1 MLYIFTFCIL
11 TNERFYD
18 IIYQN
23 GGAVMELNK
32 LEQSFKL
39 NHFNTE
45 DDIKIH
51 FHSDIVKPLL
61 EKVNPMM
68 ASQYRSEDNLLAG
81 GRTDATFQNIS
92 FELKK
97 YKYFQN
103 VNGVN
108 EALYGRSDK
117 DHGLYDYIISN
128 AGISGSENID
138 AMKFKLLN
146 SIGVGFDG
154 NTFIFARFVPSP
166 TFQKIN
172 TDKLKIDIDISL
184 SVSFN
189 YEVKDFASG
198 LKRLALLLKQQDKIA
213 LNKKNLISIINPKSP
228 FVRKSIKT
236 IYDELQFNL
245 NDLNGSTRVRTLYK
259 EWDRVFGTM
268 YGEDDEATSFTEVS
282 SVIKETYGYSEDVTI
297 DSKVYLFALQTFFNM
312 FLKLLIYS
320 FLAQLVSPTFKA
332 ESLTKPQIDKLFDG
346 ELNKYESLVNNFFE
360 SHFMEWFTYTCSE
373 SKFDTTVVNNILDV
387 VNQFDLSTYILK
399 PEEIQDILQE
409 VYMELIP
416 AEMRHLMGE
425 YFSPDWIVEHA
436 LDLVGYKGDIEK
448 TLIDPTA
455 GSGTFLTHAI
465 KRIVSNAD
473 GKLSRNDIDKIT
485 HNVIGFDINPISVVS
500 AKANYILAV
509 FSSCDDAVFED
520 FVDPINVPIY
530 IADSILSP
538 VVYTE
543 ESELTLS
550 IDTSVG
556 KFQIPKFEDY
566 SLASEFLKILSK
578 NIDDKCDFEIFWNTV
593 ENRFVDTQ
601 YKNVVE
607 ELFDRLYTLH
617 RAGNDSFW
625 PIILR
630 NSFAPI
636 LIGNKFDF
644 VVGNP
649 PWIAWK
655 SMSKSYR
662 EGTLEIWK
670 SYGIFEK
677 NAYDKKTTHDDF
689 GMAVT
694 YVAVDKYLKNNGNMV
709 FLLPASFLKSTK
721 GGEGFRKL
729 SITRF
734 GQNVPFRIDAVDDF
748 SNVKLFTIPTIAI
761 KIIKGVEMVYP
772 MNAYKVWEQIGKKTP
787 IDSHAK
793 WNEVTKKL
801 RFEILSAQPVDGN
814 DKQSSWLTLPDME
827 FANKVL
833 DSSKPRYYSGRKGIE
848 PAGAK
853 GVYLLKKP
861 IKCRDGLMLIEN
873 CIERQRRKDFLKK
886 GVHKDKVEE
895 TYIFP
900 MLGGRNIAKWQVKSN
915 EYILVPHTAK
925 HKYGIPVKELVKTAP
940 KTNDWLNFYHDELL
954 ASRIQNGKFFNANTQ
969 PYYRLDNVGEY
980 TYAPYK
986 VLWKEQT
993 GSMSAVVVGSYLES
1007 IPDAD
1012 KNLFSEDKTIV
1023 VDSKVLMLGLNNID
1037 EAHYVCGIIN
1047 ATDIV
1052 NIIDGYAIST
1062 NRGVDVLKY
1071 LAIPKFDSDNQLHKK
1086 IAEYSKNIHNAFK
1099 NNANAN
1105 VCELEALLNI
1115 AVRKI
1120 FE

>member
-1 MLYIFTFCIL
+1 
-11 TNERFYD
+11 
-18 IIYQN
+18 
-23 GGAVMELNK
+23 MELNK

-39 NHFNTE
+39 NNFNTE
-45 DDIKIH
+45 DDVKIH

-61 EKVNPMM
+61 EEVNPTMIG
-68 ASQYRSEDNLLAG
+68 QYRSEDNLLAG

-97 YKYFQN
+97 LKYFQSA
-103 VNGVN
+103 NGIK
-108 EALYGRSDK
+108 EALYGRNEK

-128 AGISGSENID
+128 SGISSTD
-138 AMKFKLLN
+138 ALKIMESKLLN

-154 NTFIFARFVPSP
+154 DSFIFARFVPSP
-166 TFQKIN
+166 TAHNIN
-172 TDKLKIDIDISL
+172 TDKLKIDINVSL
-184 SVSFN
+184 SISFV
-189 YEVKDFASG
+189 YEVKDFTSG
-198 LKRLALLLKQQDKIA
+198 LKRLALLLKQQDKIE
-213 LNKKNLISIINPKSP
+213 LNKKNLISIINPKSA

-245 NDLNGSTRVRTLYK
+245 KDLNGSTRVRTLYK
-259 EWDRVFGTM
+259 EWDRIFGKM

-282 SVIKETYGYSEDVTI
+282 SVIRETYGYGDEVAI

-332 ESLTKPQIDKLFDG
+332 ENLTKPQIDKLFDG

-373 SKFDTTVVNNILDV
+373 NKFDTIVVNNILDV
-387 VNQFDLSTYILK
+387 VNQLDLSTYILK

-425 YFSPDWIVEHA
+425 YFSPDWIVEHV
-436 LDLVGYKGDIEK
+436 LDLVGYEGDIEK

-455 GSGTFLTHAI
+455 GSGTFLTHSI
-465 KRIVSNAD
+465 KRIVSKSK
-473 GKLSRNDIDKIT
+473 GKLSRDDIDKIT
-485 HNVIGFDINPISVVS
+485 HNIIGFDINPISVVS

-509 FSSCDDAVFED
+509 FSSCDDTVFEN
-520 FVDPINVPIY
+520 FADPIDIPIY

-543 ESELTLS
+543 ESELTLL

-566 SLASEFLKILSK
+566 SYASEFLKILSK
-578 NIDDKCDFEIFWNTV
+578 HIDDRCDFEVFWNAV
-593 ENRFVDTQ
+593 ENRFVNSQ
-601 YKNVVE
+601 YKDVVE
-607 ELFDRLYTLH
+607 ELFNKLYTLH

-721 GGEGFRKL
+721 GGEGFRKF

-734 GQNVPFRIDAVDDF
+734 GQNVPFKIDAVDDF
-748 SNVKLFTIPTIAI
+748 SDVKLFTIPTITL
-761 KIIKGVEMVYP
+761 KITKGVEMEYP
-772 MNAYKVWEQIGKKTP
+772 MNAYKVWTQIGKKTH

-793 WNEVTKKL
+793 WNEVKKKL
-801 RFEILSAQPVDGN
+801 RFEIMSAQPVDGN

-833 DSSKPRYYSGRKGIE
+833 DSSKTRHYSGRKGIE

-853 GVYLLKKP
+853 GIYLLKKP
-861 IKCRDGLMLIEN
+861 IKSRDGLMLIEN

-886 GVHKDKVEE
+886 GVHKEKVEE
-895 TYIFP
+895 AYIFP

-925 HKYGIPVKELVKTAP
+925 YKYGIPVKELSRIAP
-940 KTNDWLNFYHDELL
+940 KTSEWLNFYHDELL

-1012 KNLFSEDKTIV
+1012 DTLFSEDKTIV
-1023 VDSKVLMLGLNNID
+1023 VDSKVLMLGLESAA
-1037 EAHYVCGIIN
+1037 EAYYVCGIIN
-1047 ATDIV
+1047 AKDIV
-1052 NIIDGYAIST
+1052 EVIDGYAIST

-1071 LAIPKFDSDNQLHKK
+1071 LAIPKFESDNPMHQSISSLS
-1086 IAEYSKNIHNAFK
+1086 EQIHFK
-1099 NNANAN
+1099 FKTKDLDGVADLEERLNL
-1105 VCELEALLNI
+1105 VVREL
-1115 AVRKI
+1115 

>member
-1 MLYIFTFCIL
+1 
-11 TNERFYD
+11 
-18 IIYQN
+18 
-23 GGAVMELNK
+23 MELFK
-32 LEQSFKL
+32 LEKAFKS
-39 NHFNTE
+39 NVFNNE
-45 DDIKIH
+45 DDIKLH
-51 FHSDIVKPLL
+51 FHSDIVNPLL
-61 EKVNPMM
+61 KELNPTM
-68 ASQYRSEDNLLAG
+68 AGQYKSEDILLAG
-81 GRTDATFQNIS
+81 GRTDATFQNIL

-97 YKYFQN
+97 YNYFKTEK
-103 VNGVN
+103 GID
-108 EALYGRSDK
+108 EALYGRNDK

-128 AGISGSENID
+128 AGISPDDTKEDMLQKISNG
-138 AMKFKLLN
+138 
-146 SIGVGFDG
+146 IGVGFDG
-154 NTFIFARFVPSP
+154 VSFIFARFATAAIV
-166 TFQKIN
+166 KKLN
-172 TDKLKIDIDISL
+172 TDKLNLPIEIELPVVFI
-184 SVSFN
+184 
-189 YEVKDFASG
+189 YEKKDFSTG

-213 LNKKNLISIINPKSP
+213 LNKKNLISIINPKSA
-228 FVRKSIKT
+228 FVQKSIKI
-236 IYDELQFNL
+236 IYDELYFNL
-245 NDLNGSTRVRTLYK
+245 NDLKGSTRVRTLYD

-268 YGEDDEATSFTEVS
+268 YGDDEEATSFTEVS
-282 SVIKETYGYSEDVTI
+282 SVIKDLYGYSDTVTI

-320 FLAQLVSPTFKA
+320 FLAQLVSPTFVFNDT
-332 ESLTKPQIDKLFDG
+332 LTKPQIDKLFDG
-346 ELNKYESLVNNFFE
+346 ELNKYESLVKNFFE
-360 SHFMEWFTYTCSE
+360 SHFMEWFTYTCSD
-373 SKFDTTVVNNILDV
+373 SNFDTNVVNDILQVVNKFDLR
-387 VNQFDLSTYILK
+387 TYILK

-436 LDLVGYKGDIEK
+436 LDLVGFTGDIER

-465 KRIVSNAD
+465 KRIIKQKE
-473 GKLSRNDIDKIT
+473 GKLSREDIEKIT
-485 HNVIGFDINPISVVS
+485 HNIIGFDINPISVVS

-509 FSSCDDAVFED
+509 FSSCDDEVFED
-520 FVDPINVPIY
+520 FADPVDIPIY

-556 KFQIPKFEDY
+556 KFQIPKFSDY
-566 SLASEFLKILSK
+566 ADASEFLKTLSQH
-578 NIDDKCDFEIFWNTV
+578 IDDKCDFDTFWSRV
-593 ENRFVDTQ
+593 ENRLIDDK
-601 YKNVVE
+601 YKDVVE
-607 ELFDRLYTLH
+607 ELFNRLYTLH

-721 GGEGFRKL
+721 GGEGFRKF
-729 SITRF
+729 SITRY
-734 GQNVPFRIDAVDDF
+734 GQNIPFSIDSVDDF
-748 SNVKLFTIPTIAI
+748 SGVKLFTIPTVAI
-761 KIIKGVEMVYP
+761 KITKGIEMKYP
-772 MNAYKVWEQIGKKTP
+772 MNKYKVWKQIGKKSS

-793 WNEVTKKL
+793 WSQVVNNL
-801 RFEILSAQPVDGN
+801 SYDILAAQPVDGN
-814 DKQSSWLTLPDME
+814 DKQSSWLTMLDMSL
-827 FANKVL
+827 ANKIL
-833 DSSKPRYYSGRKGIE
+833 DSSKQRYYSGRKGIE

-861 IKCRDGLMLIEN
+861 IRCRDGLLLIQN
-873 CIERQRRKDFLKK
+873 CIERQRRKDFLAK
-886 GVHKDKVEE
+886 GINKGKVEE
-895 TYIFP
+895 TFVYP
-900 MLGGRNIAKWQVKSN
+900 MLGGRNIGKWQIKSN
-915 EYILVPHTAK
+915 EFILVPHTIEY
-925 HKYGIPVKELVKTAP
+925 KYGIPVEELNKIAP
-940 KTNDWLNFYHDELL
+940 KTSEWLHFYYDELL
-954 ASRIQNGKFFNANTQ
+954 ASRIQNGKFFNPATQ

-1007 IPDAD
+1007 IPNAD
-1012 KNLFSEDKTIV
+1012 RDLFSEDKTIV
-1023 VDSKVLMLGLNNID
+1023 VDSKVLMLGLSDFD
-1037 EAHYVCGIIN
+1037 EANYVCGILN
-1047 ATDIV
+1047 SKDV
-1052 NIIDGYAIST
+1052 VDVIDGYAIST

-1071 LAIPKFDSDNQLHKK
+1071 LAIPKFDSNNQTH
-1086 IAEYSKNIHNAFK
+1086 KNIADYSIQIHTQFK
-1099 NNANAN
+1099 SNKNAN
-1105 VCELEALLNI
+1105 VSQLEKQLNDYVREL
-1115 AVRKI
+1115 

>member
-1 MLYIFTFCIL
+1 
-11 TNERFYD
+11 
-18 IIYQN
+18 
-23 GGAVMELNK
+23 MELIN
-32 LEQSFKL
+32 LEKAFK
-39 NHFNTE
+39 NHTFRTE
-45 DDIKIH
+45 EDVKIH
-51 FHSDIVKPLL
+51 FHADIVEPLL
-61 EKVNPMM
+61 KELNP
-68 ASQYRSEDNLLAG
+68 ARANQYRSEDTLLAG

-97 YKYFQN
+97 LKYFKTK
-103 VNGVN
+103 NGVK
-108 EALYGRSDK
+108 EALYGRDAN
-117 DHGLYDYIISN
+117 DHGLYDYIIGN
-128 AGISGSENID
+128 VGIYETDSSDVITV
-138 AMKFKLLN
+138 KLLN
-146 SIGVGFDG
+146 GIGVGFDG
-154 NTFIFARFVPSP
+154 NNFIFARFVPSP
-166 TFQKIN
+166 VGSPVN
-172 TDKLKIDIDISL
+172 TSKLKINIKYDL
-184 SVSFN
+184 SITFV
-189 YEVKDFASG
+189 YEVKDFSSG
-198 LKRLALLLKQQDKIA
+198 LKKLAFLLKQQDKIA
-213 LNKKNLISIINPKSP
+213 LNKKNLISIINPKSS
-228 FVRKSIKT
+228 FVQKNIKI
-236 IYDELQFNL
+236 IYDELYFNL
-245 NDLNGSTRVRTLYK
+245 NDLNGSNRVRTLYK

-282 SVIKETYGYSEDVTI
+282 SVIKEIYGFGDEVII

-320 FLAQLVSPTFKA
+320 FLAQLVSPTFKV
-332 ESLTKPQIDKLFDG
+332 ETLTKPQIDKLFDG
-346 ELNKYESLVNNFFE
+346 ELNKYESLVSNFFE
-360 SHFMEWFTYTCSE
+360 SHFMEGFTYTCSE
-373 SKFDTTVVNNILDV
+373 NNFDTKVINEILEV

-436 LDLVGYKGDIEK
+436 LDMVGYHGDIKK

-455 GSGTFLTHAI
+455 GSGTFLTHSI
-465 KRIVSNAD
+465 KRIVNQAG
-473 GKLSRNDIDKIT
+473 GKLSRDDIDKIT
-485 HNVIGFDINPISVVS
+485 HNIIGFDINPISVVS
-500 AKANYILAV
+500 AKANYILAL
-509 FSSCDDAVFED
+509 FSSCEDSVFDDFA
-520 FVDPINVPIY
+520 DPVNIPIY
-530 IADSILSP
+530 IADSILAP

-543 ESELTLS
+543 ESKLTLS
-550 IDTSVG
+550 INTSIG
-556 KFQIPKFEDY
+556 KFQIPKFDDY
-566 SLASEFLKILSK
+566 AKASEFLKVLS
-578 NIDDKCDFEIFWNTV
+578 NCIDDKCDFDDFWNKA
-593 ENRFVDTQ
+593 ENRYVNSG
-601 YKNVVE
+601 YKDVVE
-607 ELFDRLYTLH
+607 ELFNRLYTLH

-636 LIGNKFDF
+636 LIGNKFDY

-694 YVAVDKYLKNNGNMV
+694 YVAVDKYLKNNGSMV

-721 GGEGFRKL
+721 GGEGFRKF

-734 GQNVPFRIDAVDDF
+734 GQNVPFAVSMVDDF

-761 KIIKGVEMVYP
+761 KITKGTEMKYP
-772 MNAYKVWEQIGKKTP
+772 MHTYRVWKQVGRKSSL
-787 IDSHAK
+787 DSHAK
-793 WNEVTKKL
+793 WADVEKKL
-801 RFEILSAQPVDGN
+801 TSHVLSAQPVDGN
-814 DKQSSWLTLPDME
+814 DKQSSWLTLEDMD

-833 DSSKPRYYSGRKGIE
+833 DSSKKRFYSGRKGIE

-861 IKCRDGLMLIEN
+861 IKSRDGLLLIEN
-873 CIERQRRKDFLKK
+873 CIERQRRKDFIKK
-886 GVHKDKVEE
+886 GIHKEKVEE
-895 TYIFP
+895 TYVHP

-915 EYILVPHTAK
+915 EYMLVPHTAAY
-925 HKYGIPVKELVKTAP
+925 KYGVPVKELEKNAP
-940 KTNDWLNFYHDELL
+940 KTSEWLFYYHDELL
-954 ASRIQNGKFFNANTQ
+954 ASRKQNGKFFNANTQ

-1007 IPDAD
+1007 VPDAD
-1012 KNLFSEDKTIV
+1012 ENLFSEDKTIV
-1023 VDSKVLMLGLNNID
+1023 VDSKVLMLGLENAE
-1037 EAHYVCGIIN
+1037 EAYYVCGIIN
-1047 ATDIV
+1047 AEDIV
-1052 NIIDGYAIST
+1052 KVIDGYAIST

-1071 LAIPKFDSDNQLHKK
+1071 LAIPEFDSHNQIHMEIVKYSKK
-1086 IAEYSKNIHNAFK
+1086 IHDEFKRNSNAS
-1099 NNANAN
+1099 
-1105 VCELEALLNI
+1105 VRELEEQLNVV
-1115 AVRKI
+1115 VREI
-1120 FE
+1120 FN

>member
-1 MLYIFTFCIL
+1 
-11 TNERFYD
+11 
-18 IIYQN
+18 
-23 GGAVMELNK
+23 MELIN
-32 LEQSFKL
+32 LEKAFK
-39 NHFNTE
+39 NHTFRTE
-45 DDIKIH
+45 EDVKIH
-51 FHSDIVKPLL
+51 FHADIVEPLL
-61 EKVNPMM
+61 KELNP
-68 ASQYRSEDNLLAG
+68 ARANQYRSEDTLLAG

-97 YKYFQN
+97 LKYFKTK
-103 VNGVN
+103 NGVK
-108 EALYGRSDK
+108 EALYGRDAN
-117 DHGLYDYIISN
+117 DHGLYDYIIGN
-128 AGISGSENID
+128 AGIYETDSSDVITV
-138 AMKFKLLN
+138 KLLN
-146 SIGVGFDG
+146 GIGVGFDG
-154 NTFIFARFVPSP
+154 NNFIFARFVPSP
-166 TFQKIN
+166 VGSPVN
-172 TDKLKIDIDISL
+172 TSKLKINIKYDL
-184 SVSFN
+184 SITFV
-189 YEVKDFASG
+189 YEVKDFSSG
-198 LKRLALLLKQQDKIA
+198 LKKLAFLLKQQDKIA
-213 LNKKNLISIINPKSP
+213 LNKKNLISIINPKSS
-228 FVRKSIKT
+228 FVQKNIKI
-236 IYDELQFNL
+236 IYDELYFNL
-245 NDLNGSTRVRTLYK
+245 NDLNGSNRVRTLYK

-268 YGEDDEATSFTEVS
+268 YREDDEATSFTEVS
-282 SVIKETYGYSEDVTI
+282 SVIKEIYGFGDEVII

-320 FLAQLVSPTFKA
+320 FLAQLVSPTFKV
-332 ESLTKPQIDKLFDG
+332 ETLTKPQIDKLFDG
-346 ELNKYESLVNNFFE
+346 ELNKYESLVSNFFE

-373 SKFDTTVVNNILDV
+373 NNFDTKVINEILEV

-436 LDLVGYKGDIEK
+436 LDMVGYHGDIKK

-455 GSGTFLTHAI
+455 GSGTFLTHSI
-465 KRIVSNAD
+465 KRIVNQAG
-473 GKLSRNDIDKIT
+473 GKLSRDDIDKIT
-485 HNVIGFDINPISVVS
+485 HNIIGFDINPISVVS
-500 AKANYILAV
+500 AKANYILAL
-509 FSSCDDAVFED
+509 FSSCEDSVFDDFA
-520 FVDPINVPIY
+520 DPVNIPIY
-530 IADSILSP
+530 IADSILAP

-543 ESELTLS
+543 ESKLTLS
-550 IDTSVG
+550 INTSIG
-556 KFQIPKFEDY
+556 KFQIPKFDDY
-566 SLASEFLKILSK
+566 AKASEFLKVLS
-578 NIDDKCDFEIFWNTV
+578 NCIDDKCDFDDFWNKA
-593 ENRFVDTQ
+593 ENRYVNSG
-601 YKNVVE
+601 YKDVVE
-607 ELFDRLYTLH
+607 ELFNRLYTLH

-636 LIGNKFDF
+636 LIGNKFDY

-694 YVAVDKYLKNNGNMV
+694 YVAVDKYLKNNGSMV

-721 GGEGFRKL
+721 GGEGFRKF

-734 GQNVPFRIDAVDDF
+734 GQNVPFAVSMVDDF

-761 KIIKGVEMVYP
+761 KITKGTEMKYP
-772 MNAYKVWEQIGKKTP
+772 MHTYRVWKQVGRKSSL
-787 IDSHAK
+787 DSHAK
-793 WNEVTKKL
+793 WADVEKKL
-801 RFEILSAQPVDGN
+801 TSHVLSAQPVDGN
-814 DKQSSWLTLPDME
+814 DKQSSWLTLEDMD

-833 DSSKPRYYSGRKGIE
+833 DSSKKRFYSGRKGIE

-861 IKCRDGLMLIEN
+861 IKSRDGLLLIEN
-873 CIERQRRKDFLKK
+873 CIERQRRKDFIKK
-886 GVHKDKVEE
+886 GIHKEKVEE
-895 TYIFP
+895 TYVYP

-915 EYILVPHTAK
+915 EYMLVPHTAAY
-925 HKYGIPVKELVKTAP
+925 KYGVPVKELEKNAP
-940 KTNDWLNFYHDELL
+940 KTSEWLFYYHDELL
-954 ASRIQNGKFFNANTQ
+954 ASRKQNGKFFNANTQ

-1007 IPDAD
+1007 VPDAD
-1012 KNLFSEDKTIV
+1012 ENLFSEDKTIV
-1023 VDSKVLMLGLNNID
+1023 VDSKVLMLGLENAE
-1037 EAHYVCGIIN
+1037 EAYYVCGIIN
-1047 ATDIV
+1047 AEDIV
-1052 NIIDGYAIST
+1052 KVIDGYAIST

-1071 LAIPKFDSDNQLHKK
+1071 LAIPEFDSHNQIHMEIVKYSKK
-1086 IAEYSKNIHNAFK
+1086 IHDEFKRNSNAS
-1099 NNANAN
+1099 
-1105 VCELEALLNI
+1105 VRELEEQLNVV
-1115 AVRKI
+1115 VREI
-1120 FE
+1120 FN

>member
-1 MLYIFTFCIL
+1 MNL
-11 TNERFYD
+11 
-18 IIYQN
+18 
-23 GGAVMELNK
+23 VK
-32 LEQSFKL
+32 LEKDFKR
-39 NHFNTE
+39 NQFNTE
-45 DDIKIH
+45 DDVKIH
-51 FHSDIVKPLL
+51 FHSEIVKPLL
-61 EKVNPMM
+61 EELNPTM
-68 ASQYRSEDNLLAG
+68 AGQYRSEDNLLAG
-81 GRTDATFQNIS
+81 GRTDATFQNVS

-97 YKYFQN
+97 LKYFQSA
-103 VNGVN
+103 NGIK
-108 EALYGRSDK
+108 ESLYGRNEK
-117 DHGLYDYIISN
+117 DHGLYDYLISN
-128 AGISGSENID
+128 AGISKSDTLEE
-138 AMKFKLLN
+138 MVSKLLN
-146 SIGVGFDG
+146 GIGVGFDG
-154 NTFIFARFVPSP
+154 DSFVFARFVPS
-166 TFQKIN
+166 QISCKLN
-172 TDKLKIDIDISL
+172 TSKLKISISASL
-184 SVSFN
+184 PVSFY
-189 YEVKDFASG
+189 YEVKDFTSG
-198 LKRLALLLKQQDKIA
+198 LKRLALVLKQQDKIA
-213 LNKKNLISIINPKSP
+213 LNKKNLIATINPRSV
-228 FVRKSIKT
+228 FVRNSIKI

-245 NDLNGSTRVRTLYK
+245 KDLNGSTRVRTLYK
-259 EWDRVFGTM
+259 EWDHVFGTM

-282 SVIKETYGYSEDVTI
+282 SVIKETYGYCDTVTI

-320 FLAQLVSPTFKA
+320 FLAQLVSPSFKA

-373 SKFDTTVVNNILDV
+373 NNFDTTVVNGILDV

-416 AEMRHLMGE
+416 AQMRHLMGE
-425 YFSPDWIVEHA
+425 YFSPDWIVEHV
-436 LDLVGYKGDIEK
+436 LDLVGYEGDIEK

-465 KRIVSNAD
+465 KRIVASSD
-473 GKLSRNDIDKIT
+473 RKLSRDDIDKIT
-485 HNVIGFDINPISVVS
+485 HSVIGFDINPISVVS
-500 AKANYILAV
+500 AKANYILAI
-509 FSSCDDAVFED
+509 FSSCDDMVFEN
-520 FVDPINVPIY
+520 FSDPIDVPIY

-543 ESELTLS
+543 ENELTLS

-566 SLASEFLKILSK
+566 KLASEFLKSLSK
-578 NIDDKCDFEIFWNTV
+578 HIDDKCDFEIFWNKV
-593 ENRFVDTQ
+593 DNRFVDTK
-601 YKNVVE
+601 YKDVVE
-607 ELFDRLYTLH
+607 ELFNRLYTLH

-694 YVAVDKYLKNNGNMV
+694 YVAVDKYLKENGKMV

-721 GGEGFRKL
+721 GGEGFRKF

-734 GQNVPFRIDAVDDF
+734 GQNVPFSVDAVDDF

-761 KIIKGVEMVYP
+761 KITKGIKMQYP
-772 MNAYKVWEQIGKKTP
+772 LNTYKVWEQIGKKSS
-787 IDSHAK
+787 IDTHAK
-793 WNEVTKKL
+793 WDEVEKKL
-801 RFEILSAQPVDGN
+801 SFKILSAQPVDGN
-814 DKQSSWLTLPDME
+814 DKQSSWLTLSDME
-827 FANKVL
+827 FAGKVL
-833 DSSKPRYYSGRKGIE
+833 DSSRPRFYSGRKGIE

-861 IKCRDGLMLIEN
+861 IRSRDGFLLIEN

-886 GVHKDKVEE
+886 GVHKEKVEE

-915 EYILVPHTAK
+915 EYILVPHTPK
-925 HKYGIPVKELVKTAP
+925 YKYGIPVKELAKIAP
-940 KTNDWLNFYHDELL
+940 KTSDWLSFYHDELL
-954 ASRIQNGKFFNANTQ
+954 ASRIQNGKFFNENTQ

-980 TYAPYK
+980 TYAQYK

-1007 IPDAD
+1007 IPNAD
-1012 KNLFSEDKTIV
+1012 RTLFSEDKIIV
-1023 VDSKVLMLGLNNID
+1023 VDSKVLMLGLDNSD
-1037 EAHYVCGIIN
+1037 EAYYVCGIIN
-1047 ATDIV
+1047 AKDIV
-1052 NIIDGYAIST
+1052 DVIDGYAIST

-1071 LAIPKFDSDNQLHKK
+1071 LAIPKFDSHVNMHQTISNLSKAIHTRYKLDNLNGV
-1086 IAEYSKNIHNAFK
+1086 E
-1099 NNANAN
+1099 
-1105 VCELEALLNI
+1105 ELEVQLNT
-1115 AVRKI
+1115 AVRTL
-1120 FE
+1120 FH

>member
-1 MLYIFTFCIL
+1 
-11 TNERFYD
+11 
-18 IIYQN
+18 
-23 GGAVMELNK
+23 MELIN
-32 LEQSFKL
+32 LEKAFK
-39 NHFNTE
+39 NHTFRTE
-45 DDIKIH
+45 EDVKIH
-51 FHSDIVKPLL
+51 FHADIVEPLL
-61 EKVNPMM
+61 KELNP
-68 ASQYRSEDNLLAG
+68 ARANQYRSEDTLLAG

-97 YKYFQN
+97 LKYFKTK
-103 VNGVN
+103 NGVK
-108 EALYGRSDK
+108 EALYGRDAN
-117 DHGLYDYIISN
+117 DHGLYDYIIGN
-128 AGISGSENID
+128 AGIYETDSSDVITV
-138 AMKFKLLN
+138 KLLN
-146 SIGVGFDG
+146 GIGVGFDG
-154 NTFIFARFVPSP
+154 NNFIFARFVPSP
-166 TFQKIN
+166 VGSPVN
-172 TDKLKIDIDISL
+172 TSKLKINIKYDL
-184 SVSFN
+184 SITFV
-189 YEVKDFASG
+189 YEVKDFSSG
-198 LKRLALLLKQQDKIA
+198 LKKLAFLLKQQDKIA
-213 LNKKNLISIINPKSP
+213 LNKKNLISIINPKSS
-228 FVRKSIKT
+228 FVQKNIKI
-236 IYDELQFNL
+236 IYDELYFNL
-245 NDLNGSTRVRTLYK
+245 NDLNGSNRVRTLYK

-282 SVIKETYGYSEDVTI
+282 SVIKEIYGFGDEVII

-320 FLAQLVSPTFKA
+320 FLAQLVSPTFKV
-332 ESLTKPQIDKLFDG
+332 ETLTKPQIDKLFDG
-346 ELNKYESLVNNFFE
+346 ELNKYESLVSNFFE

-373 SKFDTTVVNNILDV
+373 NNFDTKVINEILEV

-436 LDLVGYKGDIEK
+436 LDMVGYHGDIKK

-455 GSGTFLTHAI
+455 GSGTFLTHSI
-465 KRIVSNAD
+465 KRIVNQAG
-473 GKLSRNDIDKIT
+473 GKLSRDDIDKIT
-485 HNVIGFDINPISVVS
+485 HNIIGFDINPISVVS
-500 AKANYILAV
+500 AKANYILAL
-509 FSSCDDAVFED
+509 FSSCEDSVFDDFA
-520 FVDPINVPIY
+520 DPVNIPIY
-530 IADSILSP
+530 IADSILAP

-543 ESELTLS
+543 ESKLTLS
-550 IDTSVG
+550 INTSIG
-556 KFQIPKFEDY
+556 KFQIPKFDDY
-566 SLASEFLKILSK
+566 AKASEFLKVLS
-578 NIDDKCDFEIFWNTV
+578 NCIDDKCDFDDFWNKA
-593 ENRFVDTQ
+593 ENRYVNSR
-601 YKNVVE
+601 YKDVVE
-607 ELFDRLYTLH
+607 ELFNRLYTLH

-636 LIGNKFDF
+636 LIGNKFDY

-694 YVAVDKYLKNNGNMV
+694 YVAVDKYLKNNGSMV

-721 GGEGFRKL
+721 GGEGFRKF

-734 GQNVPFRIDAVDDF
+734 GQNVPFAVSMVDDF

-761 KIIKGVEMVYP
+761 KITKGTEMKYP
-772 MNAYKVWEQIGKKTP
+772 MHTYRVWKQVGRKSSL
-787 IDSHAK
+787 DSHAK
-793 WNEVTKKL
+793 WADVEKKL
-801 RFEILSAQPVDGN
+801 TSHVLSAQPVDGN
-814 DKQSSWLTLPDME
+814 DKQSSWLTLEDMD

-833 DSSKPRYYSGRKGIE
+833 DSSKKRFYSGRKGIE

-861 IKCRDGLMLIEN
+861 IKSRDGLLLIEN
-873 CIERQRRKDFLKK
+873 CIERQRRKDFIKK
-886 GVHKDKVEE
+886 GIHKEKVEE
-895 TYIFP
+895 TYVYP

-915 EYILVPHTAK
+915 EYMLVPHTAAY
-925 HKYGIPVKELVKTAP
+925 KYGVPVKELEKNAP
-940 KTNDWLNFYHDELL
+940 KTSEWLFYYHDELL
-954 ASRIQNGKFFNANTQ
+954 ASRKQNGKFFNANTQ

-1007 IPDAD
+1007 VPDAD
-1012 KNLFSEDKTIV
+1012 ENLFSEDKTIV
-1023 VDSKVLMLGLNNID
+1023 VDSKVLMLGLENAE
-1037 EAHYVCGIIN
+1037 EAYYVCGIIN
-1047 ATDIV
+1047 AEDIV
-1052 NIIDGYAIST
+1052 KVIDGYAIST

-1071 LAIPKFDSDNQLHKK
+1071 LAIPEFDSHNQIHMEIVKYSKK
-1086 IAEYSKNIHNAFK
+1086 IHDEFKRNSNAS
-1099 NNANAN
+1099 
-1105 VCELEALLNI
+1105 VRELEEQLNVV
-1115 AVRKI
+1115 VREI
-1120 FE
+1120 FN

>member
-1 MLYIFTFCIL
+1 
-11 TNERFYD
+11 
-18 IIYQN
+18 
-23 GGAVMELNK
+23 MEPNK
-32 LEQSFKL
+32 IEQLFKS
-39 NHFNTE
+39 NNFNTE
-45 DDIKIH
+45 DDVKIH
-51 FHSDIVKPLL
+51 FYSDIVKPIL
-61 EKVNPMM
+61 EEVNPTMVC
-68 ASQYRSEDNLLAG
+68 QYKSEDNLLAG

-92 FELKK
+92 FELKQF
-97 YKYFQN
+97 KYFKSL
-103 VNGVN
+103 NGIK
-108 EALYGRSDK
+108 EAIYGRNEK

-128 AGISGSENID
+128 SGVLGTETAEKI
-138 AMKFKLLN
+138 KCKLLN

-154 NTFIFARFVPSP
+154 DSFIFARFVPTH
-166 TFQKIN
+166 TFHNIN
-172 TDKLKIDIDISL
+172 TDKLKIDIDIAL
-184 SVSFN
+184 PVSFI
-189 YEVKDFASG
+189 YEVKDFAFG
-198 LKRLALLLKQQDKIA
+198 LKRLTLLLKQQDKIA
-213 LNKKNLISIINPKSP
+213 LNKKNLIANINPKSD

-259 EWDRVFGTM
+259 EWNRVFGTM
-268 YGEDDEATSFTEVS
+268 YGEDDEATLFTEVS
-282 SVIKETYGYSEDVTI
+282 SVIQETYGYSDDVVI

-373 SKFDTTVVNNILDV
+373 NNFDTTVVNNILDV

-436 LDLVGYKGDIEK
+436 LDMVGYEGDVEQ

-455 GSGTFLTHAI
+455 GSGTFLTHCI
-465 KRIVSNAD
+465 KRIVSTSS
-473 GKLSRNDIDKIT
+473 GKLSRDDIDKIT
-485 HNVIGFDINPISVVS
+485 HNIIGFDINPISVVS
-500 AKANYILAV
+500 AKANYILAL
-509 FSSCDDAVFED
+509 FSSCDDTVFEN
-520 FVDPINVPIY
+520 FADPIDIPIY

-543 ESELTLS
+543 ESELTFS
-550 IDTSVG
+550 VNTSVG

-566 SLASEFLKILSK
+566 SCASQFLKNLSK
-578 NIDDKCDFEIFWNTV
+578 HIDDKCDFEVFWDVV
-593 ENRFVDTQ
+593 ENRFVDSQ
-601 YKNVVE
+601 YKVVVE
-607 ELFDRLYTLH
+607 ELFNRLYTLH

-721 GGEGFRKL
+721 GGEGFRKF

-734 GQNVPFRIDAVDDF
+734 GQNVPFKIDAVDDF
-748 SNVKLFTIPTIAI
+748 SDVKLFTIPTIAL
-761 KIIKGVEMVYP
+761 KITKGVEMEYP
-772 MNAYKVWEQIGKKTP
+772 MNTYKRWTQIGKKSS

-793 WNEVTKKL
+793 WDDVEKKL
-801 RFEILSAQPVDGN
+801 SYEILSAQPVDGN
-814 DKQSSWLTLPDME
+814 DRQSAWLTLPDME

-853 GVYLLKKP
+853 GVYLLQKP
-861 IKCRDGLMLIEN
+861 IKSRDGLMLIEN
-873 CIERQRRKDFLKK
+873 CMERQRRKDFLKK
-886 GVHKDKVEE
+886 GVHKEKVEE

-900 MLGGRNIAKWQVKSN
+900 MLGGRNIDRWQVKSN

-925 HKYGIPVKELVKTAP
+925 HKYGIPVKELSKTAP
-940 KTNDWLNFYHDELL
+940 KTSAWLNFYHDELL
-954 ASRIQNGKFFNANTQ
+954 ASRIQNGKYFNANTQ

-993 GSMSAVVVGSYLES
+993 CSMSAVVVGSYLES
-1007 IPDAD
+1007 VPDAD
-1012 KNLFSEDKTIV
+1012 ESLFSEDKTIV
-1023 VDSKVLMLGLNNID
+1023 VDSKVLMLGLDNAA
-1037 EAHYVCGIIN
+1037 EAYYVCGIIN
-1047 ATDIV
+1047 AKDIV
-1052 NIIDGYAIST
+1052 EIIDGYAIST

-1071 LAIPKFDSDNQLHKK
+1071 LAIPKFEFDNTLHQTISNISERIHYMFKIKK
-1086 IAEYSKNIHNAFK
+1086 LNEVAELEECLNMAVRELFEYSY
-1099 NNANAN
+1099 
-1105 VCELEALLNI
+1105 
-1115 AVRKI
+1115 
-1120 FE
+1120 

>member
-1 MLYIFTFCIL
+1 
-11 TNERFYD
+11 
-18 IIYQN
+18 
-23 GGAVMELNK
+23 MELIN
-32 LEQSFKL
+32 LEKAFK
-39 NHFNTE
+39 NHTFRTE
-45 DDIKIH
+45 EDVKIH
-51 FHSDIVKPLL
+51 FHADIVEPLL
-61 EKVNPMM
+61 KELNP
-68 ASQYRSEDNLLAG
+68 ARANQYRSEDTLLAG

-97 YKYFQN
+97 LKYFKTK
-103 VNGVN
+103 NGVK
-108 EALYGRSDK
+108 EALYGRDAN
-117 DHGLYDYIISN
+117 DHGLYDYIIGN
-128 AGISGSENID
+128 AGIYETDSSDVITV
-138 AMKFKLLN
+138 KLLN
-146 SIGVGFDG
+146 GIGVGFDG
-154 NTFIFARFVPSP
+154 NNFIFARFVPSP
-166 TFQKIN
+166 VGSPVN
-172 TDKLKIDIDISL
+172 TSKLKINIKYDL
-184 SVSFN
+184 SITFV
-189 YEVKDFASG
+189 YEVKDFSSG
-198 LKRLALLLKQQDKIA
+198 LKKLAFLLKQQDKIA
-213 LNKKNLISIINPKSP
+213 LNKKNLISIINPKSS
-228 FVRKSIKT
+228 FVQKNIKI
-236 IYDELQFNL
+236 IYDELYFNL
-245 NDLNGSTRVRTLYK
+245 NDLNGSNRVRTLYK

-282 SVIKETYGYSEDVTI
+282 SVIKEIYGFGDEVII

-320 FLAQLVSPTFKA
+320 FLAQLVSPTFKV
-332 ESLTKPQIDKLFDG
+332 ETLTKPQIDKLFDG
-346 ELNKYESLVNNFFE
+346 ELNKYESLVSNFFE

-373 SKFDTTVVNNILDV
+373 NNFDTKVINEILEV

-436 LDLVGYKGDIEK
+436 LDMVGYHGDIKK

-455 GSGTFLTHAI
+455 GSGTFLTHSI
-465 KRIVSNAD
+465 KRIVNQAG
-473 GKLSRNDIDKIT
+473 GKLSRDDIDKIT
-485 HNVIGFDINPISVVS
+485 HNIIGFDINPISVVS
-500 AKANYILAV
+500 AKANYILAL
-509 FSSCDDAVFED
+509 FSSCEDSVFDDFA
-520 FVDPINVPIY
+520 DPVNIPIY
-530 IADSILSP
+530 IADSILAP

-543 ESELTLS
+543 ESKLTLS
-550 IDTSVG
+550 INTSIG
-556 KFQIPKFEDY
+556 KFQIPKFDDY
-566 SLASEFLKILSK
+566 AKASEFLKVLS
-578 NIDDKCDFEIFWNTV
+578 NCIDDKCDFDDFWNKA
-593 ENRFVDTQ
+593 ENRYVNSG
-601 YKNVVE
+601 YKDVVE
-607 ELFDRLYTLH
+607 ELFNRLYTLH

-636 LIGNKFDF
+636 LIGNKFDY

-694 YVAVDKYLKNNGNMV
+694 YVVVDKYLKNNGSMV

-721 GGEGFRKL
+721 GGEGFRKF

-734 GQNVPFRIDAVDDF
+734 GQNVPFAVSMVDDF

-761 KIIKGVEMVYP
+761 KITKGTEMKYP
-772 MNAYKVWEQIGKKTP
+772 MHTYRVWKQVGRKSSL
-787 IDSHAK
+787 DSHAK
-793 WNEVTKKL
+793 WADVEKKL
-801 RFEILSAQPVDGN
+801 TSHVLSAQPVDGN
-814 DKQSSWLTLPDME
+814 DKQSSWLTLEDMD

-833 DSSKPRYYSGRKGIE
+833 DSSKKRFYSGRKGIE

-861 IKCRDGLMLIEN
+861 IKSRDGLLLIEN
-873 CIERQRRKDFLKK
+873 CIERQRRKDFIKK
-886 GVHKDKVEE
+886 GIHKEKVEE
-895 TYIFP
+895 TYVYP

-915 EYILVPHTAK
+915 EYMLVPHTAAY
-925 HKYGIPVKELVKTAP
+925 KYGVPVKELEKNAP
-940 KTNDWLNFYHDELL
+940 KTSEWLFYYHDELL
-954 ASRIQNGKFFNANTQ
+954 ASRKQNGKFFNANTQ

-1007 IPDAD
+1007 VPDAD
-1012 KNLFSEDKTIV
+1012 ENLFSEDKTIV
-1023 VDSKVLMLGLNNID
+1023 VDSKVLMLGLENAE
-1037 EAHYVCGIIN
+1037 EAYYVCGIIN
-1047 ATDIV
+1047 AEDIV
-1052 NIIDGYAIST
+1052 KVIDGYAIST

-1071 LAIPKFDSDNQLHKK
+1071 LAIPEFDSHNQIHMEIVKYSKK
-1086 IAEYSKNIHNAFK
+1086 IHDEFKRNSNAS
-1099 NNANAN
+1099 
-1105 VCELEALLNI
+1105 VRELEEQLNVV
-1115 AVRKI
+1115 VREI
-1120 FE
+1120 FN

>member
-1 MLYIFTFCIL
+1 
-11 TNERFYD
+11 
-18 IIYQN
+18 
-23 GGAVMELNK
+23 MELIN
-32 LEQSFKL
+32 LEKAFK
-39 NHFNTE
+39 NHTFRTE
-45 DDIKIH
+45 EDVKIH
-51 FHSDIVKPLL
+51 FHADIVEPLL
-61 EKVNPMM
+61 KELNP
-68 ASQYRSEDNLLAG
+68 ARANQYRSEDTLLAG

-97 YKYFQN
+97 LKYFKTK
-103 VNGVN
+103 NGVK
-108 EALYGRSDK
+108 EALYGRDAN
-117 DHGLYDYIISN
+117 DHGLYDYIIGN
-128 AGISGSENID
+128 AGIYETDSSDVITV
-138 AMKFKLLN
+138 KLLN
-146 SIGVGFDG
+146 GIGVGFDG
-154 NTFIFARFVPSP
+154 NNFIFARFVPSP
-166 TFQKIN
+166 VGSPVN
-172 TDKLKIDIDISL
+172 TSKLKINIKYDL
-184 SVSFN
+184 SITFV
-189 YEVKDFASG
+189 YEVKDFSSG
-198 LKRLALLLKQQDKIA
+198 LKKLAFLLKQQDKIA
-213 LNKKNLISIINPKSP
+213 LNKKNLISIINPKSS
-228 FVRKSIKT
+228 FVQKNIKI
-236 IYDELQFNL
+236 IYDELYFNL
-245 NDLNGSTRVRTLYK
+245 NDLNGSNRVRTLYK

-282 SVIKETYGYSEDVTI
+282 SVIKEIYGFGDEVII

-320 FLAQLVSPTFKA
+320 FLAQLVSPTFKV
-332 ESLTKPQIDKLFDG
+332 ETLTKPQIDKLFDG
-346 ELNKYESLVNNFFE
+346 ELNKYESLVSNFFE

-373 SKFDTTVVNNILDV
+373 NNFDTKVINEILEV

-436 LDLVGYKGDIEK
+436 LDMVGYHGDIKK

-455 GSGTFLTHAI
+455 GSGTFLTHSI
-465 KRIVSNAD
+465 KRIVNQAG
-473 GKLSRNDIDKIT
+473 GKLSRDDIDKIT
-485 HNVIGFDINPISVVS
+485 HNIIGFDINPISVVS
-500 AKANYILAV
+500 AKANYILAL
-509 FSSCDDAVFED
+509 FSSCEDSVFDDFA
-520 FVDPINVPIY
+520 DPVNIPIY
-530 IADSILSP
+530 IADSILAP

-543 ESELTLS
+543 ESKLTLS
-550 IDTSVG
+550 INTSIG
-556 KFQIPKFEDY
+556 KFQIPKFDDY
-566 SLASEFLKILSK
+566 AKASEFLKVLS
-578 NIDDKCDFEIFWNTV
+578 NCIDDKCDFDDFWNKA
-593 ENRFVDTQ
+593 ENRYVNSG
-601 YKNVVE
+601 YKDVVE
-607 ELFDRLYTLH
+607 ELFNRLYTLH

-636 LIGNKFDF
+636 LIGNKFDY

-677 NAYDKKTTHDDF
+677 NAYDKKTTYDDF

-694 YVAVDKYLKNNGNMV
+694 YVAVDKYLKNNGSMV

-721 GGEGFRKL
+721 GGEGFRKF

-734 GQNVPFRIDAVDDF
+734 GQNVPFAVSMVDDF

-761 KIIKGVEMVYP
+761 KITKGTEMKYP
-772 MNAYKVWEQIGKKTP
+772 MHTYRVWKQVGRKSSL
-787 IDSHAK
+787 DSHAK
-793 WNEVTKKL
+793 WADVEKKL
-801 RFEILSAQPVDGN
+801 TSHVLSAQPVDGN
-814 DKQSSWLTLPDME
+814 DKQSSWLTLEDMD

-833 DSSKPRYYSGRKGIE
+833 DSSKKRFYSGRKGIE

-861 IKCRDGLMLIEN
+861 IKSRDGLLLIEN
-873 CIERQRRKDFLKK
+873 CIERQRRKDFIKK
-886 GVHKDKVEE
+886 GIHKEKVEE
-895 TYIFP
+895 TYVYP

-915 EYILVPHTAK
+915 EYMLVPHTAAY
-925 HKYGIPVKELVKTAP
+925 KYGVPVKELEKNAP
-940 KTNDWLNFYHDELL
+940 KTSEWLFYYHDELL
-954 ASRIQNGKFFNANTQ
+954 ASRKQNGKFFNANTQ

-1007 IPDAD
+1007 VPDAD
-1012 KNLFSEDKTIV
+1012 ENLFSEDKTIV
-1023 VDSKVLMLGLNNID
+1023 VDSKVLMLGLENAE
-1037 EAHYVCGIIN
+1037 EAYYVCGIIN
-1047 ATDIV
+1047 AEDIV
-1052 NIIDGYAIST
+1052 KVIDGYAIST

-1071 LAIPKFDSDNQLHKK
+1071 LAIPEFDSHNQIHMEIVKYSKK
-1086 IAEYSKNIHNAFK
+1086 IHDEFKRNSNAS
-1099 NNANAN
+1099 
-1105 VCELEALLNI
+1105 VRELEEQLNVV
-1115 AVRKI
+1115 VREI
-1120 FE
+1120 FN

>member
-1 MLYIFTFCIL
+1 
-11 TNERFYD
+11 
-18 IIYQN
+18 
-23 GGAVMELNK
+23 MELIN
-32 LEQSFKL
+32 LEKAFK
-39 NHFNTE
+39 NHTFRTE
-45 DDIKIH
+45 EDVKIH
-51 FHSDIVKPLL
+51 FHADIVEPLL
-61 EKVNPMM
+61 KELNP
-68 ASQYRSEDNLLAG
+68 ARANQYRSEDTLLAG

-97 YKYFQN
+97 LKYFKTK
-103 VNGVN
+103 NGVK
-108 EALYGRSDK
+108 EALYGRDAN
-117 DHGLYDYIISN
+117 DHGLYDYIIGN
-128 AGISGSENID
+128 AGIYETDSSDVITV
-138 AMKFKLLN
+138 KLLN
-146 SIGVGFDG
+146 GIGVGFDG
-154 NTFIFARFVPSP
+154 NNFIFARFVPSP
-166 TFQKIN
+166 VGSPVN
-172 TDKLKIDIDISL
+172 TSKLKINIKYDL
-184 SVSFN
+184 SITFV
-189 YEVKDFASG
+189 YEVKDFSSG
-198 LKRLALLLKQQDKIA
+198 LKKLAFLLKQQDKIA
-213 LNKKNLISIINPKSP
+213 LNKKNLISIINPKSS
-228 FVRKSIKT
+228 FVQKNIKI
-236 IYDELQFNL
+236 IYDELYFNL
-245 NDLNGSTRVRTLYK
+245 NDLNGSNRVRTLYK

-282 SVIKETYGYSEDVTI
+282 SVIKEIYGFGDEVII

-320 FLAQLVSPTFKA
+320 FLAQLVSPTFKV
-332 ESLTKPQIDKLFDG
+332 ETLTKPQIDKLFDG
-346 ELNKYESLVNNFFE
+346 ELNKYESLVSNFFE

-373 SKFDTTVVNNILDV
+373 NNFDTKVINEILEV

-436 LDLVGYKGDIEK
+436 LDMVGYHGDIKK

-455 GSGTFLTHAI
+455 GSGTFLTHSI
-465 KRIVSNAD
+465 KRIVNQAG
-473 GKLSRNDIDKIT
+473 GKLSRDDIDKIT
-485 HNVIGFDINPISVVS
+485 HNIIGFDINPISVVS
-500 AKANYILAV
+500 AKANYILAL
-509 FSSCDDAVFED
+509 FSSCEDSVFDDFA
-520 FVDPINVPIY
+520 DPVNIPIY
-530 IADSILSP
+530 IADSILAP

-543 ESELTLS
+543 ESKLTLS
-550 IDTSVG
+550 INTSIG
-556 KFQIPKFEDY
+556 KFQIPKFDDY
-566 SLASEFLKILSK
+566 AKASEFLKVLS
-578 NIDDKCDFEIFWNTV
+578 NCIDDKCDFDDFWNKA
-593 ENRFVDTQ
+593 ENRYVNSW
-601 YKNVVE
+601 YKDVVE
-607 ELFDRLYTLH
+607 ELFNRLYTLH

-636 LIGNKFDF
+636 LIGNKFDY

-694 YVAVDKYLKNNGNMV
+694 YVAVDKYLKNNGSMV

-721 GGEGFRKL
+721 GGEGFRKF

-734 GQNVPFRIDAVDDF
+734 GQNVPFAVSMVDDF

-761 KIIKGVEMVYP
+761 KITKGTEMKYP
-772 MNAYKVWEQIGKKTP
+772 MHTYRVWKQVGRKSSL
-787 IDSHAK
+787 DSHAK
-793 WNEVTKKL
+793 WADVEKKL
-801 RFEILSAQPVDGN
+801 TSHVLSAQPVDGN
-814 DKQSSWLTLPDME
+814 DKQSSWLTLEDMD

-833 DSSKPRYYSGRKGIE
+833 DSSKKRFYSGRKGIE

-861 IKCRDGLMLIEN
+861 IKSRDGLLLIEN
-873 CIERQRRKDFLKK
+873 CIERQRRKDFIKK
-886 GVHKDKVEE
+886 GIHKEKVEE
-895 TYIFP
+895 TYVYP

-915 EYILVPHTAK
+915 EYMLVPHTAAY
-925 HKYGIPVKELVKTAP
+925 KYGVPVKELEKNAP
-940 KTNDWLNFYHDELL
+940 KTSEWLFYYHDELL
-954 ASRIQNGKFFNANTQ
+954 ASRKQNGKFFNANTQ

-1007 IPDAD
+1007 VPDAD
-1012 KNLFSEDKTIV
+1012 ENLFSEDKTIV
-1023 VDSKVLMLGLNNID
+1023 VDSKVLMLGLENAE
-1037 EAHYVCGIIN
+1037 EAYYVCGIIN
-1047 ATDIV
+1047 AEDIV
-1052 NIIDGYAIST
+1052 KVIDGYAIST

-1071 LAIPKFDSDNQLHKK
+1071 LAIPEFDSHNQIHMEIVKYSKK
-1086 IAEYSKNIHNAFK
+1086 IHDEFKRNSNAS
-1099 NNANAN
+1099 
-1105 VCELEALLNI
+1105 VRELEEQLNVV
-1115 AVRKI
+1115 VREI
-1120 FE
+1120 FN

>member
-1 MLYIFTFCIL
+1 
-11 TNERFYD
+11 
-18 IIYQN
+18 
-23 GGAVMELNK
+23 MELNK
-32 LEQSFKL
+32 MEQSFKL
-39 NHFNTE
+39 NNFNTE
-45 DDIKIH
+45 DDVKIH

-61 EKVNPMM
+61 EEVNPTMIN
-68 ASQYRSEDNLLAG
+68 QYRSEDNLLAG

-97 YKYFQN
+97 LKYFQS
-103 VNGVN
+103 VNGIK
-108 EALYGRSDK
+108 EALYGRNEK

-128 AGISGSENID
+128 SGVSSTD
-138 AMKFKLLN
+138 APETMESKLLN

-154 NTFIFARFVPSP
+154 DSFIFARFVPSP
-166 TFQKIN
+166 TAHNIN
-172 TDKLKIDIDISL
+172 TNKLKIDINVSL
-184 SVSFN
+184 SISFVF
-189 YEVKDFASG
+189 EVKDFTSG

-282 SVIKETYGYSEDVTI
+282 SVIRETYGYSDEVII

-320 FLAQLVSPTFKA
+320 FLAQLVSPAFKA
-332 ESLTKPQIDKLFDG
+332 EILTKPQIDKLFDG

-373 SKFDTTVVNNILDV
+373 NKFDTTVVNNILDV

-436 LDLVGYKGDIEK
+436 LDLVEYEGDIEK

-465 KRIVSNAD
+465 KRIVSKAG
-473 GKLSRNDIDKIT
+473 GKLSRDDIDKIT
-485 HNVIGFDINPISVVS
+485 HNIIGFDINPISVVS
-500 AKANYILAV
+500 AKANYILAI
-509 FSSCDDAVFED
+509 FSSCDDTVFEN
-520 FVDPINVPIY
+520 FADPIDIPIY

-550 IDTSVG
+550 IDTSIG
-556 KFQIPKFEDY
+556 KFQIPKFGDY
-566 SLASEFLKILSK
+566 SYASEFLKILSK
-578 NIDDKCDFEIFWNTV
+578 HIDDRCDFEVFWNAV
-593 ENRFVDTQ
+593 ENRFVNSQ
-601 YKNVVE
+601 YKDVVE
-607 ELFDRLYTLH
+607 ELFNRLYTLH

-721 GGEGFRKL
+721 GGEGFRKF

-734 GQNVPFRIDAVDDF
+734 GQNVPFKIDAVDDF
-748 SNVKLFTIPTIAI
+748 SDVKLFTISTIAL
-761 KIIKGVEMVYP
+761 KITKGVEMKYP
-772 MNAYKVWEQIGKKTP
+772 MNSYKVWTQIGKKTP
-787 IDSHAK
+787 IGSHAK
-793 WNEVTKKL
+793 WNEVEKKL
-801 RFEILSAQPVDGN
+801 NFEILSAQPVDGN
-814 DKQSSWLTLPDME
+814 DKQSSWLTLPDMD

-833 DSSKPRYYSGRKGIE
+833 DSSKTRYYSGRKGIE

-853 GVYLLKKP
+853 GIYLLRKP
-861 IKCRDGLMLIEN
+861 VKSRDGLLLIEN

-886 GVHKDKVEE
+886 GVHKEKVEE
-895 TYIFP
+895 TYIYP

-925 HKYGIPVKELVKTAP
+925 YKYGIPVKELAKIAP
-940 KTNDWLNFYHDELL
+940 KTSEWLNFYHDELL

-1012 KNLFSEDKTIV
+1012 NTLFSEDKAIV
-1023 VDSKVLMLGLNNID
+1023 VDSKVLMLGLDNVA
-1037 EAHYVCGIIN
+1037 EAYYVCGIIN
-1047 ATDIV
+1047 AKDIV
-1052 NIIDGYAIST
+1052 EVIDGYAIST

-1071 LAIPKFDSDNQLHKK
+1071 LAIPKFESDNPTHQSVSNLSEQIH
-1086 IAEYSKNIHNAFK
+1086 SKFK
-1099 NNANAN
+1099 TKDLDGVAD
-1105 VCELEALLNI
+1105 LEERLNWV
-1115 AVRKI
+1115 VRKL

>member
-1 MLYIFTFCIL
+1 
-11 TNERFYD
+11 
-18 IIYQN
+18 
-23 GGAVMELNK
+23 MELIN
-32 LEQSFKL
+32 LEKAFK
-39 NHFNTE
+39 NHTFRTE
-45 DDIKIH
+45 EDVKIH
-51 FHSDIVKPLL
+51 FHADIVEPLL
-61 EKVNPMM
+61 KELNP
-68 ASQYRSEDNLLAG
+68 ARANQYRSEDTLLAG

-97 YKYFQN
+97 LKYFKTK
-103 VNGVN
+103 NGVK
-108 EALYGRSDK
+108 EALYGRDAN
-117 DHGLYDYIISN
+117 DHGLYDYIIGN
-128 AGISGSENID
+128 AGIYETDSSDVITV
-138 AMKFKLLN
+138 KLLN
-146 SIGVGFDG
+146 GIGVGFDG
-154 NTFIFARFVPSP
+154 NNFIFARFVPSP
-166 TFQKIN
+166 VGSPVN
-172 TDKLKIDIDISL
+172 TSKLKINIKYDL
-184 SVSFN
+184 SITFV
-189 YEVKDFASG
+189 YEVKDFSSG
-198 LKRLALLLKQQDKIA
+198 LKKLAFLLKQQDKIA
-213 LNKKNLISIINPKSP
+213 LNKKNLISIINPKSS
-228 FVRKSIKT
+228 FVQKNIKI
-236 IYDELQFNL
+236 IYDELYFNL
-245 NDLNGSTRVRTLYK
+245 NDLNGSNRVRTLYK

-282 SVIKETYGYSEDVTI
+282 SVIKEIYGFGDEVII

-320 FLAQLVSPTFKA
+320 FLAQLVSPTFKV
-332 ESLTKPQIDKLFDG
+332 ETLTKPQIDKLFDG
-346 ELNKYESLVNNFFE
+346 ELNKYESLVSNFFE

-373 SKFDTTVVNNILDV
+373 NNFDTKVINEILEV

-436 LDLVGYKGDIEK
+436 LDMVGYHGDIKK

-455 GSGTFLTHAI
+455 GSGTFLTHSI
-465 KRIVSNAD
+465 KRIVNQAG
-473 GKLSRNDIDKIT
+473 GKLSRDDIDKIT
-485 HNVIGFDINPISVVS
+485 HNIIGFDINPISVVS
-500 AKANYILAV
+500 AKANYILAL
-509 FSSCDDAVFED
+509 FSSCEDSVFDDFA
-520 FVDPINVPIY
+520 DPVNIPIY
-530 IADSILSP
+530 IADSILAP

-543 ESELTLS
+543 ESKLTLS
-550 IDTSVG
+550 INTSIG
-556 KFQIPKFEDY
+556 KFQIPKFDDY
-566 SLASEFLKILSK
+566 AKASEFLKVLS
-578 NIDDKCDFEIFWNTV
+578 NCIDDKCDFDDFWNKA
-593 ENRFVDTQ
+593 ENRYVNSG
-601 YKNVVE
+601 YKDVVE
-607 ELFDRLYTLH
+607 ELFNRLYTLH

-636 LIGNKFDF
+636 LIGNKFDY

-694 YVAVDKYLKNNGNMV
+694 YVAVDKYLKNNGSMV

-721 GGEGFRKL
+721 GGEGFRKF

-734 GQNVPFRIDAVDDF
+734 GQNVPFAVSMVDDF

-761 KIIKGVEMVYP
+761 KITKGTEMKYP
-772 MNAYKVWEQIGKKTP
+772 MHTYRVWKQVGRKSSL
-787 IDSHAK
+787 DSHAK
-793 WNEVTKKL
+793 WADVEKKL
-801 RFEILSAQPVDGN
+801 TSHVLSAQPVDGN
-814 DKQSSWLTLPDME
+814 DKQSSWLTLEDMD

-833 DSSKPRYYSGRKGIE
+833 DSSKKRFYSGRKGIE

-861 IKCRDGLMLIEN
+861 IKSRDGLLLIEN
-873 CIERQRRKDFLKK
+873 CIERQRRKDFIKK
-886 GVHKDKVEE
+886 GIHKEKVEE
-895 TYIFP
+895 TYVYP

-915 EYILVPHTAK
+915 EYMLVPHTAAY
-925 HKYGIPVKELVKTAP
+925 KYGVPVKELEKNAP
-940 KTNDWLNFYHDELL
+940 KTSEWLFYYHDELL
-954 ASRIQNGKFFNANTQ
+954 ASRKQNGKFFNANTQ

-1007 IPDAD
+1007 VPDAD
-1012 KNLFSEDKTIV
+1012 ENLFSEDKTIV
-1023 VDSKVLMLGLNNID
+1023 VDSKVLMLGLENAE
-1037 EAHYVCGIIN
+1037 EAYYVCGIIN
-1047 ATDIV
+1047 AEDIV
-1052 NIIDGYAIST
+1052 KVIDGYAIST

-1071 LAIPKFDSDNQLHKK
+1071 LAIPEFDSHNQIHMEIVKYSKK
-1086 IAEYSKNIHNAFK
+1086 IHDEFKRNSNAS
-1099 NNANAN
+1099 
-1105 VCELEALLNI
+1105 VRELEEQLNVV
-1115 AVRKI
+1115 VREI
-1120 FE
+1120 FN